1 MQPPWTQG
9 SVSQLPKG
17 LPPLPTSHLIAST
30 RNKAGIST
38 LHPCHPLR
46 VEATS
51 ISLLDSCNSLL
62 TVPCF
67 YSYGPPACSPRR
79 NWREPLEM
87 YHIMLILYLNLP
99 VTFHPTHCA
108 KLFPQVS
115 LPSTL
120 MLLDLCYVS
129 GVFSVHLQK
138 YTHSHIAF
146 IFQK

>member
-1 MQPPWTQG
+1 M
-9 SVSQLPKG
+9 SQLPKG

-38 LHPCHPLR
+38 LQPCHPLR
-46 VEATS
+46 VQATS
-51 ISLLDSCNSLL
+51 ISLPDSCDSLL

-67 YSYGPPACSPRR
+67 YSYGCSPRR

-108 KLFPQVS
+108 KHFPQVS

-120 MLLDLCYVS
+120 MLLDLCCFRGFFCAFTKIHTQS
-129 GVFSVHLQK
+129 
-138 YTHSHIAF
+138 HSF
-146 IFQK
+146 YFPKMR